1 MKNCFSSD
9 TRNHTIRTM
18 GKPARNDITHDKI
31 KTKASSDA
39 YRTGWERIFKKKKQE
54 HAEQLEENVKK
65 EQDEHRP

>member
-1 MKNCFSSD
+1 
-9 TRNHTIRTM
+9 M

-39 YRTGWERIFKKKKQE
+39 YRTGWERIYKKKKQE